1 MSEINPKPQSEVEDD
16 LVAKLRAPIS
26 ERLTNVLYGIHIG
39 LDLEFSEVAADMAA
53 AAERISSLEQ
63 QVARLEQKIEFLS
76 AATNRNVDLVEMSKD
91 ALQTCIVSMEGECS
105 ANHKIAMGTADRAFH
120 ALSNIEAL
128 PLSPE
133 AGGLLAIAEQNKW
146 AIFPQTGGGWVIE
159 SADDYGDDGQEREIV
174 RTRKSL
180 TAALVEAVEEE
191 LPQEFEWLLLASR
204 KRQLAYVPDGWKIV
218 PVKLSKAMEDAAYD
232 AVEAYEKA
240 ETGVWL
246 GLSSTYD
253 AIIANTPT
261 PPQRLFPLAKG
272 KADEKVG
279 WDAET
284 YFGRL
289 VDYAWED
296 YQTVVFDLETVKPMV
311 GQYLAANRKHLR
323 KIYAEAR
330 EKFPEFADTL
340 LWLLR
345 YKGIEANR
353 HSNLSESFGVGRFV
367 PKDDESLWTHWKQKA
382 LRSERC
388 REAVTSALKT
398 IVTSASVAEA
408 EMALVKMSDIREGE
422 AALLDADSV
431 VKSGGAA

>member
-1 MSEINPKPQSEVEDD
+1 MSEANPVNSSESKDG
-16 LVAKLRAPIS
+16 LVSRLKAPIS
-26 ERLTNVLYGIHIG
+26 DRISNVMMSHLVS
-39 LDLEFSEVAADMAA
+39 LDLEFSEMQADMAA
-53 AAERISSLEQ
+53 AAERISLLER
-63 QVARLEQKIEFLS
+63 QVVRLEQKIEFLS
-76 AATNRNVDLVEMSKD
+76 AATNRSADLVELSKD
-91 ALQTCIVSMEGECS
+91 ALQTCIVSMEGHCS
-105 ANHKIAMGTADRAFH
+105 ALHEIAMGNADRAFH
-120 ALSNIEAL
+120 ALSNVEAL

-133 AGGLLAIAEQNKW
+133 ADSLLAIAEQNKW

-159 SADDYGDDGQEREIV
+159 TADDYGDDGQEREIV

-180 TAALVEAVEEE
+180 TAALMEAIEKE
-191 LPQEFEWLLLASR
+191 LPTEFDWLLLAMR
-204 KRQLAYVPDGWKIV
+204 NKQIAYVPLGWKIV
-218 PVKLSKAMEDAAYD
+218 PEKLTKAMEDAAY
-232 AVEAYEKA
+232 AAAEAYEKA

-272 KADEKVG
+272 KAENKAG

-296 YQTVVFDLETVKPMV
+296 YRAVVFDLDTVKPKI
-311 GQYLAANRKHLR
+311 GQYLAANRRHLR

-353 HSNLSESFGVGRFV
+353 HANLSESFGVGRHV
-367 PKDDESLWTHWKQKA
+367 AKDDECLWRYWKEKA
-382 LRSERC
+382 IRCERSHEM
-388 REAVTSALKT
+388 VVNALKN
-398 IVTSASVAEA
+398 IVTSASVGEA
-408 EMALVKMSDIREGE
+408 EMMLVKMSAVRDAES
-422 AALLDADSV
+422 ALLD
-431 VKSGGAA
+431 GGIGKVGDA